1 MGVGIITLVTG
12 GLINIQSSLVFHFR
26 MPDIYRR
33 DYLVLSQLLSISAC
47 WTASCGITA
56 VFAWR
61 SIWPYFFYFD
71 IIIIASIIINEYA
84 KQTCHPYDLALRE
97 GIIPLKRFKLNIKYC
112 IITVPVISLGG
123 KYLRWKYYFPLY
135 WELPL
140 FTGAC
145 PFSVWIGRKALGK
158 DITRYGD
165 GNPGSA
171 NVFRAGNVTLG
182 IIALVLD
189 IAKGIPFIWIAHYVL
204 HLPFSN
210 LLFIGICAILGHA
223 FSPFLKFLGGKAIA
237 VTFGVLIAL
246 PQAELLLL
254 FAIFTLF
261 GFLFIEQTPGWQ

>member
-1 MGVGIITLVTG
+1 MEILFSFILGVAA
-12 GLINIQSSLVFHFR
+12 F
-26 MPDIYRR
+26 
-33 DYLVLSQLLSISAC
+33 LL
-47 WTASCGITA
+47 
-56 VFAWR
+56 
-61 SIWPYFFYFD
+61 
-71 IIIIASIIINEYA
+71 
-84 KQTCHPYDLALRE
+84 
-97 GIIPLKRFKLNIKYC
+97 
-112 IITVPVISLGG
+112 
-123 KYLRWKYYFPLY
+123 
-135 WELPL
+135 
-140 FTGAC
+140 GAC

-158 DITRYGD
+158 DITRYSD

-261 GFLFIEQTPGWQ
+261 GFLFIEQNSWMAMMGPTGTSIFLLLYEGFSIELFFILCILILFIYKQHRELQVAPIFGINILKWMHSGEDKTNIKKQRL